1 MVTAAVP
8 GAHLLHQYLQSNFAA
23 APRTLVD
30 ILYDTAARFPDAPA
44 IDDGA
49 VQLTYAELIADIE
62 DSVEWLA
69 ARGIGRGDRIGIRM
83 PSGTYALYVA
93 ILATLA
99 AGAAY
104 VPVDA
109 DDPDERAH
117 MVFTEAGVVGIITER
132 GLARGPGS
140 SRGWRAVAPL
150 SRDDAWIIFT
160 SGSTGVPKGVAV
172 THRSA
177 AAFVDAEAKM
187 FLTDNPLGPGD
198 RVLAGLSVAFDA
210 SCEEM
215 WLAWRHGACLVPAPR
230 SLVRSGMDL
239 GPWLV
244 SRDIT
249 VVSTVPTLAAL
260 WPAEALEAVRLLIF
274 GGEACPPELAERLA
288 AGEDGAGREVWN
300 TYGPTEATVVACAA
314 RLDGSGG
321 QERRGYRP
329 AEGEGADPGSGPSPV
344 SIGLPLPGWDLAV
357 VDKDGLPVATGEVGE
372 LVIGGV
378 GLARYLDPD
387 KDAEK
392 YAPMPT
398 LGWDRAYRS
407 GDLVR
412 LEPEGLYFMGRADD
426 QVKVGGRRIELGEV
440 DSALMH
446 LPGVSGGA
454 AAVRRTPSGTPL
466 LVGYV
471 ASADPAF
478 DLVAARA
485 ALAEALPAALVPRL
499 VLVDELPT
507 RTSGK
512 VDRDALP
519 WPVGDA
525 DDDDASA
532 LGGTMGWL
540 AGLWR
545 EVLAAPV
552 DGPEADFFACG
563 GGSLSAAQLV
573 AALRQRYPMVTVADL
588 YDHPRL
594 GSLAGYLDELDP
606 PPRVVI
612 RDVAPT
618 PRLTQAVQVA
628 LSLPLATLTA
638 LQWVVWLALLNN
650 VAAELALVSWVVP
663 LNWWVVLAGFVLFV
677 SPIGRMGIAVL
688 FARMLLGN
696 LQPGTYRRGG
706 PVHLRVWL
714 AERLAAASGAE
725 NLAGAPWMVYY
736 ARALGNSVGK
746 GVDLHSAP
754 PVTGMLKIGHRCSVE
769 PEVDLSGHWVDGDQF
784 HVGHITIGNDA
795 TIGART
801 TLLPGAVVGKNAD
814 VAAGSAV
821 VGKVKNGQY
830 WTGSPAVKSGKARH
844 PWPGQRPPRAP
855 VWVAVYGLTSLLL
868 AALPLA
874 ALAAGLAVIG
884 WGVRDTTSVLD
895 AVLPALLWSPVATAA
910 ALITYAVL
918 TVAGVRVLSLG
929 LREGYHP
936 VRSRIGWQ
944 VWATERLLDAART
957 YLFPLYA
964 SLLTPSWLRALGARV
979 GSGTEISTA
988 LFTPKFTVIED
999 GAFLA
1004 DDTMVASYELGGGW
1018 IHVAKATIG
1027 KRAFLGNSGITQP
1040 GRKVPDDGL
1049 VAVLSATPRKA
1060 KAGSSWLGSPPVRLR
1075 RQPTAADALR
1085 TFAPSPRLKAM
1096 RGAVETC
1103 RLIPVVV
1110 TFAIGVGVLLSLQAL
1125 VIHLGY
1131 LWAALLGGVV
1141 LLAAGAVAGAIAVI
1155 AKRVVIGRIEAIEHP
1170 LWSSFVWRNEVSDTF
1185 VETVAGPW
1193 FARAASGTPVMNLW
1207 LRGLGAKIG
1216 RGVWCETYWLP
1227 EADLVTLG
1235 DGATVNRGCVVQTH
1249 LFHDRIMRMD
1259 TVVLDDGATLGPHC
1273 VALPAARI
1281 GAGATVGPG
1290 SLVMRG
1296 DEVPASTRWQGNP
1309 IAPWDVLRKKRG
1321 EAAAKKKRSD
1331 RSPEDSAA

>member
-1 MVTAAVP
+1 VTGAVP
-8 GAHLLHQYLQSNFAA
+8 LEIPAQYVLSQQAPE
-23 APRTLVD
+23 PRTLID
-30 ILYDTAARFPDAPA
+30 ILYDTAARHPDAPA
-44 IDDGA
+44 IDDGE

-69 ARGIGRGDRIGIRM
+69 TRGIGRGDRIGIRM

-93 ILATLA
+93 ILAALA
-99 AGAAY
+99 SGAAY

-109 DDPDERAH
+109 DDPDERAEL
-117 MVFTEAGVVGIITER
+117 VFTEAGVVAIITAA
-132 GLARGPGS
+132 GLVRARGS
-140 SRGWRAVAPL
+140 SRGWRATAPL
-150 SRDDAWIIFT
+150 GRDDAWIIFT
-160 SGSTGVPKGVAV
+160 SGSTGTPKGVAV

-177 AAFVDAEAKM
+177 AAFVDAEARM
-187 FLTDNPLGPGD
+187 FLQDNPIGPGD

-288 AGEDGAGREVWN
+288 VEGREVWN

-314 RLDGSGG
+314 RL
-321 QERRGYRP
+321 
-329 AEGEGADPGSGPSPV
+329 AGAAPV

-357 VDKDGLPVATGEVGE
+357 VDQQGMPVSFGQVGE

-392 YAPMPT
+392 YAPMPS
-398 LGWDRAYRS
+398 LGWNRAYRS

-412 LEPEGLYFMGRADD
+412 LEDDGLYFQGRADD

-440 DSALMH
+440 DSALVN

-454 AAVRRTPSGTPL
+454 AAVRRTASGTPL
-466 LVGYV
+466 LVGYI
-471 ASADPAF
+471 ASADPSF
-478 DLVAARA
+478 DLGTARA
-485 ALAEALPAALVPRL
+485 TLAEALPAALIPRL

-519 WPVGDA
+519 WPPPGEPVAA
-525 DDDDASA
+525 DDPD
-532 LGGTMGWL
+532 LVGTTGWL

-545 EVLAAPV
+545 DVLAAPIA
-552 DGPEADFFACG
+552 GPEADFFALG

-573 AALRQRYPMVTVADL
+573 AALRRRYPQVTVADL

-594 GSLAGYLDELDP
+594 GSLAGYLDELEP
-606 PPRVVI
+606 PPRVKTRV
-612 RDVAPT
+612 VKPT
-618 PRLTQAVQVA
+618 PRITHAVQVA
-628 LSLPLATLTA
+628 LTLPLATLTA
-638 LQWVVWLALLNN
+638 LQWVVWLALANN
-650 VAAELALVSWVVP
+650 VAAGLDLVPWVTPVG
-663 LNWWVVLAGFVLFV
+663 WWWIAAGFLLFV
-677 SPIGRMGIAVL
+677 TPLGRMGIAVL
-688 FARMLLGN
+688 FARMLLSG
-696 LQPGTYRRGG
+696 LEPGTYRRGG
-706 PVHLRVWL
+706 PVHLRVWF
-714 AERLAAASGAE
+714 AERLAEASGAE
-725 NLAGAPWMVYY
+725 NLAGAPWLVYY
-736 ARALGNSVGK
+736 ARALGNRVGK

-754 PVTGMLKIGHRCSVE
+754 PVTGMLKLGHRSSVE
-769 PEVDLSGHWVDGDQF
+769 PEVDLTGHWIDGDHF
-784 HVGHITIGNDA
+784 HVGRISIGNDA

-801 TLLPGAVVGKNAD
+801 TLLPGAVIGKNAD
-814 VAAGSAV
+814 VAPGSGV

-830 WTGSPAVKSGKARH
+830 WKGSPAVKSGKARH
-844 PWPGQRPPRAP
+844 PWPDHRPHRAP
-855 VWVAVYGLTSLLL
+855 VWVTVYGVTSVLLGAVPLL
-868 AALPLA
+868 ALGV
-874 ALAAGLAVIG
+874 GLAVIA
-884 WGVRDTTSVLD
+884 WGIRGAATLL
-895 AVLPALLWSPVATAA
+895 AAIGPAALWTPVATVA
-910 ALITYAVL
+910 AVL
-918 TVAGVRVLSLG
+918 TYALLTVVGVRILSLR
-929 LREGYHP
+929 LSEGYHP
-936 VRSRIGWQ
+936 VRSRVGWQ
-944 VWATERLLDAART
+944 IWATERLMDAARN
-957 YLFPLYA
+957 YLFPIYA
-964 SLLTPSWLRALGARV
+964 SLLTPWWLRVLGAKV
-979 GSGTEISTA
+979 GRGTEISTA
-988 LFTPKFTVIED
+988 LLTPKFTVIED

-1049 VAVLSATPRKA
+1049 VAVLSAAPHKA

-1075 RQPTAADALR
+1075 RKPTAADTLR
-1085 TFAPSPRLKAM
+1085 TFHPSSRLKVLRAM
-1096 RGAVETC
+1096 VETC
-1103 RLIPVVV
+1103 RVIPVIV
-1110 TFAIGVGVLLSLQAL
+1110 TFAIGVA
-1125 VIHLGY
+1125 
-1131 LWAALLGGVV
+1131 V
-1141 LLAAGAVAGAIAVI
+1141 LLALQWLAVSFGWLTSALAGGIVLLVAGAIAGGI
-1155 AKRVVIGRIEAIEHP
+1155 AVLAKWIVVGRIRAIEHP
-1170 LWSSFVWRNEVSDTF
+1170 LWSAFVWRNEVSDTF
-1185 VETVAGPW
+1185 VETVAAPW
-1193 FARAASGTPVMNLW
+1193 FARAATGTVVMNLW
-1207 LRGLGAKIG
+1207 LRALGASIG

-1235 DGATVNRGCVVQTH
+1235 KGSTVNRGCVVQTH

-1259 TVVLDDGATLGPHC
+1259 TVVLEEGSTLGPHC

-1281 GAGATVGPG
+1281 GAGATVGPA

-1296 DEVPASTRWQGNP
+1296 EEVPPSTRWLGNP
-1309 IAPWDVLRKKRG
+1309 IAPWNLFRKKRG
-1321 EAAAKKKRSD
+1321 GNTPDPAPTKPEDAAA
-1331 RSPEDSAA
+1331 

>member
-1 MVTAAVP
+1 MATPEISA
-8 GAHLLHQYLQSNFAA
+8 QYTLSPFAPE
-23 APRTLVD
+23 PRTLVD
-30 ILYDTAARFPDAPA
+30 ILYDTARRFPDAPA
-44 IDDGA
+44 LDDDT
-49 VQLTYAELIADIE
+49 VQLTYAELISDIE
-62 DSVEWLA
+62 QSVEWLA

-83 PSGTYALYVA
+83 PSGSYALYVA
-93 ILATLA
+93 ILSAIA

-109 DDPDERAH
+109 DDPDERAEL
-117 MVFTEAGVVGIITER
+117 VFTEAEVVAVITEQ
-132 GLARGPGS
+132 GLVRGPGS
-140 SRGWRAVAPL
+140 SRGWRAGAPL
-150 SRDDAWIIFT
+150 GRDDAWIIFT
-160 SGSTGVPKGVAV
+160 SGSTGTPKGVAV

-177 AAFVDAEAKM
+177 AAFVDAEARM
-187 FLTDNPLGPGD
+187 FLQDNPIGPGD

-288 AGEDGAGREVWN
+288 VDGREVWN
-300 TYGPTEATVVACAA
+300 TYGPTEATVVACLAK
-314 RLDGSGG
+314 LDGV
-321 QERRGYRP
+321 
-329 AEGEGADPGSGPSPV
+329 GPV
-344 SIGLPLPGWDLAV
+344 TIGLPLPGWDLAV
-357 VDKDGLPVATGEVGE
+357 VDKEGVPVANGAVGE

-398 LGWDRAYRS
+398 LEWSRAYRS

-412 LEPEGLYFMGRADD
+412 LEPDGLYFVGRADD

-440 DSALMH
+440 DSALVH

-454 AAVRRTPSGTPL
+454 AAVRKTASGTPL
-466 LVGYV
+466 LVGYI
-471 ASADPAF
+471 ASADPSF
-478 DLVAARA
+478 DLAKAREM
-485 ALAEALPAALVPRL
+485 LAEALPAALVPRL

-519 WPVGDA
+519 WPPPGAA
-525 DDDDASA
+525 DEEEPD

-545 EVLAAPV
+545 DVLAAPI
-552 DGPEADFFACG
+552 DGPEADFFALG

-573 AALRQRYPMVTVADL
+573 AALRQRYPQVTVADL

-606 PPRVVI
+606 PPAVETRIVK
-612 RDVAPT
+612 PT
-618 PRLTQAVQVA
+618 PLFMQTAQTA
-628 LSLPLATLTA
+628 LSLPLATLTG
-638 LQWVVWLALLNN
+638 LQWVVWLALINN
-650 VAAELALVSWVVP
+650 VVAALDLTPLAVPVSW
-663 LNWWVVLAGFVLFV
+663 WWVGVGFALFV
-677 SPIGRMGIAVL
+677 TPLGRMAIAT
-688 FARMLLGN
+688 FCARILVGGLE
-696 LQPGTYRRGG
+696 QGTYRRGG
-706 PVHLRVWL
+706 TVHLRVWL
-714 AERLAAASGAE
+714 AERLAEASGAE

-736 ARALGNSVGK
+736 ARALGNKVGK
-746 GVDLHSAP
+746 GVDLHSTP
-754 PVTGMLKIGHRCSVE
+754 PVTGMLKLGHRSSVE
-769 PEVDLSGHWVDGDQF
+769 PEVDLSGHWIDGDHF
-784 HVGHITIGNDA
+784 HVGPISVGNDA

-801 TLLPGAVVGKNAD
+801 TLLPGAVVGRNAD
-814 VAAGSAV
+814 VAPGSCV
-821 VGKVKNGQY
+821 VVKVKNGQY
-830 WTGSPAVKSGKARH
+830 WKGSPAAKSGKAKH
-844 PWPGQRPPRAP
+844 PWPDHRPGRAP
-855 VWVAVYGLTSLLL
+855 FWVLMYGVTSILLGG
-868 AALPLA
+868 LPLA
-874 ALAAGLAVIG
+874 ALGVGLAVIA
-884 WGVRDTTSVLD
+884 WAIRDADTVG
-895 AVLPALLWSPVATAA
+895 AAIAPAALWTPVAALAA
-910 ALITYAVL
+910 MVTYAVL
-918 TVAGVRVLSLG
+918 TVIGVRVLSVRM
-929 LREGYHP
+929 REGYHP
-936 VRSRIGWQ
+936 VRSRVGWQ
-944 VWATERLLDAART
+944 LWGTERLMDAARN
-957 YLFPLYA
+957 YLFPIYA
-964 SLLTPSWLRALGARV
+964 SLLTPWWLRMLGAKV
-979 GSGTEISTA
+979 GRGTEISTA
-988 LFTPKFTVIED
+988 LLIPKFTEVQD

-1040 GRKVPDDGL
+1040 GRRVPDDGL
-1049 VAVLSATPRKA
+1049 VAVLSAAPHKA

-1075 RQPTAADALR
+1075 RKPTAADALR
-1085 TFAPSPRLKAM
+1085 TFHPSMRLKVL
-1096 RGAVETC
+1096 RSLVETC
-1103 RLIPVVV
+1103 RIIPVMV
-1110 TFAIGVGVLLSLQAL
+1110 TFGIGLAVLFTLQWLAVEFGWLWSAL
-1125 VIHLGY
+1125 
-1131 LWAALLGGVV
+1131 ACGVV
-1141 LLAAGAVAGAIAVI
+1141 LLVAGALAGGIAVA
-1155 AKRVVIGRIEAIEHP
+1155 AKWLMVGRIQAIEHP

-1185 VETVAGPW
+1185 VETVAAPW

-1207 LRGLGAKIG
+1207 LRALGASIG

-1227 EADLVTLG
+1227 EADLVML
-1235 DGATVNRGCVVQTH
+1235 DKGATVNRGCVVQTH

-1259 TVVLDDGATLGPHC
+1259 TVVLEEGSTLGTHC

-1281 GAGATVGPG
+1281 GAGATVGPA

-1296 DEVPASTRWQGNP
+1296 DEVPSSTRWQGNP
-1309 IAPWDVLRKKRG
+1309 IAPWNVFRKKRG
-1321 EAAAKKKRSD
+1321 DAPKPPSSSKNKE
-1331 RSPEDSAA
+1331 SAA

>member
-1 MVTAAVP
+1 MLSP
-8 GAHLLHQYLQSNFAA
+8 FAPE
-23 APRTLVD
+23 PRTLIDV
-30 ILYDTAARFPDAPA
+30 LYETAGRYPDAPA
-44 IDDGA
+44 LDDGT

-62 DSVEWLA
+62 DSVGWLA
-69 ARGIGRGDRIGIRM
+69 ARGVGRGDRIGIRM
-83 PSGTYALYVA
+83 PSGSYALYVA
-93 ILATLA
+93 ILSTLA

-109 DDPDERAH
+109 DDPEERARL
-117 MVFTEAGVVGIITER
+117 VFGEAQVVAVITEQ
-132 GLARGPGS
+132 GLVRGPGT
-140 SRGWRAVAPL
+140 SRGWRAAAPL

-160 SGSTGVPKGVAV
+160 SGSTGTPKGVAV
-172 THRSA
+172 SHRNA
-177 AAFVDAEAKM
+177 AAFVDAEAQK
-187 FLTDNPLGPGD
+187 FLQGNPLGPGD

-288 AGEDGAGREVWN
+288 SGEDGALREVWN
-300 TYGPTEATVVACAA
+300 TYGPTEATVVACLAK
-314 RLDGSGG
+314 LDGK
-321 QERRGYRP
+321 
-329 AEGEGADPGSGPSPV
+329 SPV

-357 VDKDGLPVATGEVGE
+357 IGKDGQPVAMGETGE

-392 YAPMPT
+392 YAAMPT
-398 LGWDRAYRS
+398 LAWSRAYRS

-412 LEPEGLYFMGRADD
+412 LEPEGLYFVGRADD

-440 DSALMH
+440 DSALVH

-454 AAVRRTPSGTPL
+454 AAVRRTASGTPL
-466 LVGYV
+466 LVGYI

-478 DLVAARA
+478 DLARA
-485 ALAEALPAALVPRL
+485 RVALSESLPAALVPRL

-519 WPVGDA
+519 WPPPGESDE
-525 DDDDASA
+525 DASPD

-540 AGLWR
+540 ATLWR
-545 EVLAAPV
+545 NVLAAPI
-552 DGPEADFFACG
+552 DGPEADFFALG

-573 AALRQRYPMVTVADL
+573 AALRQRYPQVTVADL

-594 GSLAGYLDELDP
+594 GSLAGYLDELAP
-606 PPRVVI
+606 PPAVETRVV
-612 RDVAPT
+612 RPT
-618 PRLTQAVQVA
+618 PFATQALQAA
-628 LSLPLATLTA
+628 LSLPLATLTG
-638 LQWVVWLALLNN
+638 LQWVVWLAGLNN
-650 VAAELALVSWVVP
+650 VAAAFGLVPWAATLSW
-663 LNWWVVLAGFVLFV
+663 WWVAAGFVLFI
-677 SPIGRMGIAVL
+677 SPLGRMAIAVL
-688 FARMLLGN
+688 FARMLLTG
-696 LQPGTYRRGG
+696 LEPGTYRRGG
-706 PVHLRVWL
+706 PEHLRVWV
-714 AERLAAASGAE
+714 AERLAEASGAE

-736 ARALGNSVGK
+736 ARALGNTVGK

-754 PVTGMLKIGHRCSVE
+754 PVTGMLKLGHRCSIE
-769 PEVDLSGHWVDGDQF
+769 PEVDLSGHWIDGDHF
-784 HVGHITIGNDA
+784 HVGAITVGNDA

-801 TLLPGAVVGKNAD
+801 TLLPGAVIGKDAD
-814 VAAGSAV
+814 VAPGSAV
-821 VGKVKNGQY
+821 VGKVKNGQF
-830 WTGSPAVKSGKARH
+830 WKGSPAVKSGKARH
-844 PWPGQRPPRAP
+844 PWPDYRPPRAP
-855 VWVAVYGLTSLLL
+855 LWVGVYGVTSMVLG
-868 AALPLA
+868 AVPLA
-874 ALAAGLAVIG
+874 ALGVGLAVLAWAI
-884 WGVRDTTSVLD
+884 RDTATPRD
-895 AVLPALLWSPVATAA
+895 AILPALAWIPAATLA
-910 ALITYAVL
+910 ALLSYAAM
-918 TVAGVRVLSLG
+918 TVVGVRLLSLWV
-929 LREGYHP
+929 REGYHP

-944 VWATERLLDAART
+944 LWATERLMDAARN

-964 SLLTPSWLRALGARV
+964 SLLTPWWLRILGAKV
-979 GSGTEISTA
+979 GRGTEISTA
-988 LFTPKFTVIED
+988 LFTPKFTVVQD

-1049 VAVLSATPRKA
+1049 VAVLSATPHKA

-1075 RQPTAADALR
+1075 RQPTAADVLR
-1085 TFAPSPRLKAM
+1085 TFHPSMRLKAM

-1110 TFAIGVGVLLSLQAL
+1110 TFSIGVAVLAALQAL
-1125 VIHLGY
+1125 ALSFGY
-1131 LWAALLGGVV
+1131 LWAVVASGVV
-1141 LLAAGAVAGAIAVI
+1141 LLVAGAVAGTVAVV
-1155 AKRVVIGRIEAIEHP
+1155 AKWVVVGRIRAVEHP

-1185 VETVAGPW
+1185 VETVAAPW
-1193 FARAASGTPVMNLW
+1193 FARAASGTPVMNVW
-1207 LRGLGAKIG
+1207 LRALGASIG
-1216 RGVWCETYWLP
+1216 SGVWCETYWLP
-1227 EADLVTLG
+1227 EADLVTLAK
-1235 DGATVNRGCVVQTH
+1235 GATVNRGCVVQTH
-1249 LFHDRIMRMD
+1249 LFHDRIMRLD
-1259 TVVLDDGATLGPHC
+1259 TVVLEEGSTLGTHC
-1273 VALPAARI
+1273 VALPAARL

-1296 DEVPASTRWQGNP
+1296 DEVPPSTRWQGNP
-1309 IAPWDVLRKKRG
+1309 IAPWNVFRKKDSERPPG
-1321 EAAAKKKRSD
+1321 KAAK
-1331 RSPEDSAA
+1331 ESAA

>member
-1 MVTAAVP
+1 MFVVAALGPQPVSSFVPVTAP
-8 GAHLLHQYLQSNFAA
+8 EIPDQYALSPRAPE
-23 APRTLVD
+23 PRTLID
-30 ILYDTAARFPDAPA
+30 ILYDTAGRHPDSPA
-44 IDDGA
+44 LDDGE
-49 VQLTYAELIADIE
+49 VQLTYSELISDIE
-62 DSVEWLA
+62 ESVEWLA

-83 PSGTYALYVA
+83 PSGSYALYVA

-109 DDPDERAH
+109 DDPDERADL
-117 MVFTEAGVVGIITER
+117 VFTEAAVVAVITEA
-132 GLARGPGS
+132 GLVRGPGS
-140 SRGWRAVAPL
+140 SRGWRAASPL
-150 SRDDAWIIFT
+150 GRDDAWIIFT
-160 SGSTGVPKGVAV
+160 SGSTGTPKGVAV

-177 AAFVDAEAKM
+177 AAFVDAEARM
-187 FLTDNPLGPGD
+187 FLQDSPIGPGD

-288 AGEDGAGREVWN
+288 VKGREVWN

-314 RLDGSGG
+314 RLDGSG
-321 QERRGYRP
+321 
-329 AEGEGADPGSGPSPV
+329 PV

-357 VDKDGLPVATGEVGE
+357 VDQKGEPVSFGEVGE

-378 GLARYLDPD
+378 GLARYLDPA

-398 LGWDRAYRS
+398 LAWDRAYRS

-412 LEPEGLYFMGRADD
+412 LEPEGLFFMGRADD

-440 DSALMH
+440 DSALVN

-454 AAVRRTPSGTPL
+454 AAVRRTASGTPL
-466 LVGYV
+466 LVGYI
-471 ASADPAF
+471 ASADPSF
-478 DLVAARA
+478 DLAKSRA
-485 ALAEALPAALVPRL
+485 TLAETLPAALVPRL

-519 WPVGDA
+519 WPPPGE
-525 DDDDASA
+525 SA
-532 LGGTMGWL
+532 EEEPDLGGTMGWL

-545 EVLAAPV
+545 DVLAAPIE
-552 DGPEADFFACG
+552 GPEADFHALG

-573 AALRQRYPMVTVADL
+573 AAMRQRYPQVTVADL

-606 PPRVVI
+606 PPQVETRVVK
-612 RDVAPT
+612 PT

-628 LSLPLATLTA
+628 LTLPLATLTG
-638 LQWVVWLALLNN
+638 LQWVIWLAAANN
-650 VAAELALVSWVVP
+650 VAAELNLVPWAAP
-663 LNWWVVLAGFVLFV
+663 IGWWWIVAGFLLFV
-677 SPIGRMGIAVL
+677 TPLGRMGIAVL
-688 FARMLLGN
+688 FARMLLTG
-696 LQPGTYRRGG
+696 LEPGTYRRGG
-706 PVHLRVWL
+706 TVHLRVWF
-714 AERLAAASGAE
+714 AERLAEASGAE
-725 NLAGAPWMVYY
+725 NLAGATWLVYY
-736 ARALGNSVGK
+736 ARALGNKVGK

-754 PVTGMLKIGHRCSVE
+754 PVTGMLKLGHRSSIE
-769 PEVDLSGHWVDGDQF
+769 PEVDLTGHWIDGDLF
-784 HVGHITIGNDA
+784 HVGPITVANDA
-795 TIGART
+795 SIGART
-801 TLLPGAVVGKNAD
+801 TLLPGAVIGKNAD
-814 VAAGSAV
+814 VAPGSGV

-830 WTGSPAVKSGKARH
+830 WKGSPAVKSGKARH
-844 PWPGQRPPRAP
+844 PWPDHRPRRAP
-855 VWVAVYGLTSLLL
+855 LWVAVYGVTSVLLGGMPL
-868 AALPLA
+868 VALGV
-874 ALAAGLAVIG
+874 GLAVIG
-884 WGVRDTTSVLD
+884 WGIRDAHSVS
-895 AVLPALLWSPVATAA
+895 AAIAPAALWTPVATLA
-910 ALITYAVL
+910 AVL
-918 TVAGVRVLSLG
+918 VYALLTVLGVRALSLW

-944 VWATERLLDAART
+944 IWATERLMDAARN

-964 SLLTPSWLRALGARV
+964 SLLTPWWLRVLGAKV
-979 GSGTEISTA
+979 GRGTEISTA
-988 LFTPKFTVIED
+988 LLTPKFTVVED

-1049 VAVLSATPRKA
+1049 VAVLSAAPHKA

-1075 RQPTAADALR
+1075 RQPTAADVLR
-1085 TFAPSPRLKAM
+1085 TFHPSLRLKVLRAM
-1096 RGAVETC
+1096 VETC
-1103 RLIPVVV
+1103 RLIPLIV
-1110 TFAIGVGVLLSLQAL
+1110 TFGIGIGVLLTLQWLAVEFGWLWSAL
-1125 VIHLGY
+1125 GS
-1131 LWAALLGGVV
+1131 GVV
-1141 LLAAGAVAGAIAVI
+1141 LLAAGAIAGGIAVV
-1155 AKRVVIGRIEAIEHP
+1155 AKWLVVGRIRAIEHP

-1185 VETVAGPW
+1185 VETVAAPW
-1193 FARAASGTPVMNLW
+1193 FARAATGTPVMNLW
-1207 LRGLGAKIG
+1207 LRALGASIG

-1235 DGATVNRGCVVQTH
+1235 TGSTVNRGCVVQTH
-1249 LFHDRIMRMD
+1249 LFHDRVMRMD
-1259 TVVLDDGATLGPHC
+1259 TVVLEEGSTMGPHC

-1281 GAGATVGPG
+1281 GAGATVGPA

-1296 DEVPASTRWQGNP
+1296 DEVPPSTRWLGNP
-1309 IAPWDVLRKKRG
+1309 IAPWNLFRKKRG
-1321 EAAAKKKRSD
+1321 GDTPDPAPKK
-1331 RSPEDSAA
+1331 PEDTAA